1 MDNRTMMVRATNW
14 ARIIEECNN
23 SGKTVA
29 EFCKEHNIAKLTYYL
44 WQQRIRGMIP
54 DKANGI
60 TNLMTVGDESSFAEI
75 SVSVRNTGS
84 FADVCPTVEIN
95 IGSTTIKLSN
105 SVSPELLNNLWKV
118 IQNAE

>member
-1 MDNRTMMVRATNW
+1 MDNRTMMVRATSW

-29 EFCKEHNIAKLTYYL
+29 EFCKEHNIAKSTYYL

-54 DKANGI
+54 DKADGMS
-60 TNLMTVGDESSFAEI
+60 NLMTVGDESSFAEI
-75 SVSVRNTGS
+75 SVPVRNTGS
-84 FADVCPTVEIN
+84 FADVCPSVEIN

-105 SVSPELLNNLWKV
+105 SVSPELLNNLWRV

>member
-29 EFCKEHNIAKLTYYL
+29 EFCKEHNIAKSTYYL
-44 WQQRIRGMIP
+44 WQQRIRGMIL
-54 DKANGI
+54 DKADGMS
-60 TNLMTVGDESSFAEI
+60 NLMTVCDESSFAEI
-75 SVSVRNTGS
+75 SLPVRNTGS